1 MQKNATIQIKTLT
14 PRQAINR
21 VNENLRLGAKYN
33 DPNIV
38 IHEDNRASISF
49 SPEKKER
56 SDDDKEIARKINA
69 LRSSIKT
76 YEKRISHCDDEKKKI
91 KMQNKVTDYLAEIND
106 LEGKKSGNETRG
118 RKKEKHFV
126 EFIFSLTNTEP
137 NSDLNN
143 RFSLAQSKYLNYFK
157 DLELV
162 SNVTHLDQHSIHSH
176 AIFKIPKG
184 QTWTQCLLDKV
195 KVAELI
201 EKNSSRKL
209 YNALKTSYETIA
221 RHFQDFMSKE
231 LGICF
236 DSLKKGVFYKSLSKY
251 KKQTGFGNLNDNK
264 LGADIKR
271 LNTILESKKIN
282 IDQSKNNI
290 NSDDWKSKL
299 NEIPNET
306 SNDNEKD
313 KNKTQKPK

>member
-33 DPNIV
+33 APNIV

-56 SDDDKEIARKINA
+56 SNDDKEIGRKINA

-76 YEKRISHCDDEKKKI
+76 YEKRISQCDDEKKKI
-91 KMQNKVTDYLAEIND
+91 KMQNKVTDYHTEIRA
-106 LEGKKSGNETRG
+106 LESKKSGTETRG

-137 NSDLNN
+137 SNNDLNN

-162 SNVTHLDQHSIHSH
+162 SNVTHLDQHSVHSH

-184 QTWTQCLLDKV
+184 QTWTQCLLDKA

-209 YNALKTSYETIA
+209 YNALKKSYETIA
-221 RHFQDFMSKE
+221 RHFQDFMGKE
-231 LGICF
+231 LGIRF
-236 DSLKKGVFYKSLSKY
+236 DSLKKGIFYKSLSKY
-251 KKQTGFGNLNDNK
+251 KKQTEFDSFDDNK

-271 LNTILESKKIN
+271 LNTILEKSKKIN
-282 IDQSKNNI
+282 LDDGTPTKYQIDEVA
-290 NSDDWKSKL
+290 D
-299 NEIPNET
+299 ET
-306 SNDNEKD
+306 SNDATQH
-313 KNKTQKPK
+313 KNKTHKPR